1 VAKRIAGAVIE
12 EQEGGRR
19 LHLWVPLPKRR
30 RQKETDKTVVL
41 LAIAVLGLV
50 VLLMLRLDPDTVK
63 LLIRLLAT
71 LVS

>member
-1 VAKRIAGAVIE
+1 MTKKIAGAVIE
-12 EQEGGRR
+12 EQEGRRR

-30 RQKETDKTVVL
+30 RHKETDKTVVL

-50 VLLMLRLDPDTVK
+50 VLLVLRLDPDAVK

-71 LVS
+71 LVP